1 MATSKSKSSTP
12 AAPAAPAAPATPPK
26 KRMEKVEVVGNA
38 DDAAALMK
46 GQDSGEDAAA
56 EQISAIL
63 ASEGHTPLEGDNT
76 LGDEWTGRGDRSGDE
91 WGMTVDGAA
100 AELVRMLEGAAPD
113 DADGSNFEDDADSDD
128 ADSENEDS
136 EDPEDNEDAEDSEDS
151 ENEDYYEFDEKELDL
166 KVKLKNKNAPG
177 GYEYRTLREV
187 LADGMRAA
195 DYSRKTQELAEQRKE
210 VERIRAESAE
220 AAERFAASL
229 QVIDQFVGTLSEPQ
243 KQGLRQLHE
252 QARAHVEAVTAQ
264 AEYEKLVAE
273 NAKLKE
279 ALGWKTP
286 DDVQKGKRELVA
298 AAQEFGFEPDE
309 LKGVYDHRLL
319 VLLHEAHQYRQL
331 RDKGRKAR
339 DEVRG
344 KRRNSPGLKPG
355 TRGARG
361 NSNKRAQ
368 AAARSRLRQTGR
380 LDDAASIILG
390 MDID

>member
-1 MATSKSKSSTP
+1 MATNKSKSSTP
-12 AAPAAPAAPATPPK
+12 AAPAAPAAPGTPPK

-46 GQDSGEDAAA
+46 RQGSGEDAAA

-100 AELVRMLEGAAPD
+100 AELARMLEGAAPD
-113 DADGSNFEDDADSDD
+113 DADFDDDADSDD

-136 EDPEDNEDAEDSEDS
+136 ENEDADDAEDAPKE
-151 ENEDYYEFDEKELDL
+151 YHEFDEKELDL
-166 KVKLKNKNAPG
+166 KVKLKNKNAPN
-177 GYEYRTLREV
+177 GYEFRTLREV
-187 LADGMRAA
+187 LEDGMRAA
-195 DYSRKTQELAEQRKE
+195 DYTRKTQELAEQRKE
-210 VERIRAESAE
+210 AERIRAESIE

-252 QARAHVEAVTAQ
+252 QARAHVEAAMAQ

-279 ALGWKTP
+279 AMGWRTP

-331 RDKGRKAR
+331 RDQGRRAR

-355 TRGARG
+355 TRGAR
-361 NSNKRAQ
+361 NSGNKRAQ
-368 AAARSRLRQTGR
+368 AAARSRLKQTGR